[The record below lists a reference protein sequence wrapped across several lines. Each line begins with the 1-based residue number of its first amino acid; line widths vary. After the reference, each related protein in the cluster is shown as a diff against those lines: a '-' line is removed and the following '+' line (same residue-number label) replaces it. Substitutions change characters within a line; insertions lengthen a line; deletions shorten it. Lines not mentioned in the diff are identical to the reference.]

1 MVPAVAETQTLNYP
15 HDFRTPHRFVMQ
27 MPADWVIIEAPGTLF
42 AAATPGD
49 HAGPWVNATVEHRRI
64 EVRTLEATFQADS
77 DELRESLSGAEILSE
92 PSFRSHAG
100 DRRFVRMTRYTEP
113 TTGEIVARID
123 ISMVAP
129 NPLGFLV
136 DDMFTLTFTTPDS
149 DDQALA
155 QELMETAGTF
165 EFV

>member
-1 MVPAVAETQTLNYP
+1 MLGQ
-15 HDFRTPHRFVMQ
+15 
-27 MPADWVIIEAPGTLF
+27 
-42 AAATPGD
+42 
-49 HAGPWVNATVEHRRI
+49 RRI
-64 EVRTLEATFQADS
+64 AL
-77 DELRESLSGAEILSE
+77 SLSLTS
-92 PSFRSHAG
+92 S
-100 DRRFVRMTRYTEP
+100 Y
-113 TTGEIVARID
+113 RID

-155 QELMETAGTF
+155 QELMDTAGTF